1 MKQLKYIRFT
11 FIFFTLVSIAF
22 FISCNKEED
31 QPADTG
37 AIKIISLTATDIIL
51 KAWMDTTAEL
61 LMPKKRFSL
70 WLWLK
75 LLVKGDS
82 SKN

>member
-1 MKQLKYIRFT
+1 MKQFKYIRFT

-61 LMPKKRFSL
+61 LMPKKAFQPVAVVETVS
-70 WLWLK
+70 
-75 LLVKGDS
+75 
-82 SKN
+82 